1 MIENETKKRINKSAE
16 KVITTRNDN
25 NNNIKSTQGGT
36 KVDPHWGRS
45 HNISYLTA
53 FLSSLL
59 MFTSPLMVIYFWTA
73 CNSYGCSLAEP
84 AIELYSLLSSPT
96 PSIVAVQSFL
106 YSLLP
111 VPTLEAA
118 KLYVYWLLF
127 QFVLYVVLPAK
138 TGYGQQTPAGHRL
151 PYKVNGLL
159 AWVVSHVCFLVAS
172 CYFELFPASLVQRHW
187 GGLLVAA
194 NCYGYS
200 LTLFSYIKAHIAPSH
215 PTDRKFTNSRLYD
228 IFMGIELNP
237 RFGNWFDFKLFHN
250 GRPGIVAWT
259 LINLSFGFAQYER
272 IGYVTNSM
280 VLLNILHAAYVLDFF
295 VNEDWYL
302 RTIDIAHDHFGF
314 YLSWGDTV
322 WLPYMYTLQSHY
334 LYRNP
339 VDLSYPMFSGVLA
352 LGTGGYLIFR
362 AVNHQKDVFRSS
374 PNGNCIIWGKK
385 ATFVSAKYVTADGT
399 EHIGRLL
406 TSGFWGNVKK
416 CYKRSTTVIISN
428 TYFIYCL
435 FIKTILI
442 IIGLSRHFNYVG
454 DLMLSFAMCLTCGFE
469 HLLPYFYII
478 YMTMLLV
485 HRIYRDDERC
495 FGKYGDY
502 WIQYKSIVRWK
513 LLPYVFIN
521 FNITALKFT
530 SDKSS
535 DDSIADIVK
544 AQRNEGACSTTD
556 IGANR
561 DLGSYEQKIVI
572 GVLPS
577 SLQRLSIPEIYRTT
591 DFRIDVPIPNN

>member
-1 MIENETKKRINKSAE
+1 MIPNESTTKKRVVS
-16 KVITTRNDN
+16 TTTKPVVADG
-25 NNNIKSTQGGT
+25 KKT

-73 CNSYGCSLAEP
+73 CNSFGCSLYEP
-84 AIELYSLLSSPT
+84 AAQFYTLLNT
-96 PSIVAVQSFL
+96 PGASIGQFL
-106 YSLLP
+106 FSLLP
-111 VPTLEAA
+111 VPSLEAA
-118 KLYVYWLLF
+118 KLYAYWLLF

-138 TGYGQQTPAGHRL
+138 TGYGQQTPAGHKL
-151 PYKVNGLL
+151 PYKVNGLF
-159 AWVVSHVCFLVAS
+159 AWVVSHVTFLVAS

-187 GGLLVAA
+187 GGLLVVA
-194 NCYGYS
+194 NAYGYS
-200 LTLFSYIKAHIAPSH
+200 LTAFAYLKAHIAPSH

-259 LINLSFGFAQYER
+259 LINMSFAFAQYEK

-334 LYRNP
+334 LFRNP
-339 VDLSYPMFSGVLA
+339 VDLTWPVFAAVLA

-362 AVNHQKDVFRSS
+362 AVNHQKDVFRSA
-374 PNGNCIIWGKK
+374 PNGDCIIWGKK
-385 ATFVSAKYVTADGT
+385 ATFVSAKYVTSDGT

-406 TSGFWGNVKK
+406 TSGFW
-416 CYKRSTTVIISN
+416 
-428 TYFIYCL
+428 
-435 FIKTILI
+435 
-442 IIGLSRHFNYVG
+442 GLSRHFNYVG

-495 FGKYGDY
+495 FG
-502 WIQYKSIVRWK
+502 
-513 LLPYVFIN
+513 N
-521 FNITALKFT
+521 LK
-530 SDKSS
+530 
-535 DDSIADIVK
+535 
-544 AQRNEGACSTTD
+544 
-556 IGANR
+556 
-561 DLGSYEQKIVI
+561 
-572 GVLPS
+572 
-577 SLQRLSIPEIYRTT
+577 
-591 DFRIDVPIPNN
+591 